1 MILRLLVT
9 PPSSLSSLRRLMS
22 NHRPILRRTLPRKRL
37 HPTGAYCFPLLY
49 RVSYI
54 YDMNPVISVGREK
67 EKEGGKEQVH
77 EGQRNGK
84 GQKVMAVVVA
94 LPVTGP
100 VGVVGVVRTVVLRA
114 SLYRTTCDGTALTCN
129 VSFLTVIAPEVD
141 EPPSVNS
148 TASATSETATS
159 NGYVLLS
166 FALSCVLYI

>member
-54 YDMNPVISVGREK
+54 YDMNLVISVGRER

-77 EGQRNGK
+77 EGQRKGK
-84 GQKVMAVVVA
+84 GQNVMAVVVA
-94 LPVTGP
+94 LPVLQGQS
-100 VGVVGVVRTVVLRA
+100 GSWGSCERSRCALRCTERRA
-114 SLYRTTCDGTALTCN
+114 MALCLLVTSL
-129 VSFLTVIAPEVD
+129 SS
-141 EPPSVNS
+141 PSS
-148 TASATSETATS
+148 LRRLMSHHR
-159 NGYVLLS
+159 
-166 FALSCVLYI
+166 